1 MSLNTQI
8 LNRIMSTCLNAQV
21 TTIKMSTTLL
31 EILKTNYLFY
41 ILVDYDIQIINNS
54 FLNSYSGG
62 H

>member
-1 MSLNTQI
+1 
-8 LNRIMSTCLNAQV
+8 MSTCLNAQV